1 MGWNAKLEIWRDAV
15 ESKYFCLSRTSTEY
29 MKFEFSK
36 TINRDRGGKTLCLRD
51 TKERDLLIY
60 WKIIH
65 KNR

>member
-1 MGWNAKLEIWRDAV
+1 
-15 ESKYFCLSRTSTEY
+15 